1 MQPREAVPHFPPSQP
16 HPSVFSELGPRVHK
30 CPTPSGSTFFL
41 FQLIAWPLGL
51 SSALFCFLPPWM
63 QCFPIGQPPGLRHQS
78 QCPGRASKYKVGWG
92 RLGGGACRCSTDL
105 SRRTLLVER
114 SSLPGKSVT
123 IALSHCHFEKL
134 GYRGRNSYLWSLFLP
149 HEDFSSSFGS
159 ELCNFYQ
166 GHRKQSKARGLWI
179 GMSASVALQYETL
192 PVVPEPPS
200 AICQSQECPFLHLST
215 SILNTHT
222 DNSQLPSLFCLP
234 KLAGIGGRGNVLSYK
249 IAISSVI
256 NW

>member
-1 MQPREAVPHFPPSQP
+1 M
-16 HPSVFSELGPRVHK
+16 G
-30 CPTPSGSTFFL
+30 
-41 FQLIAWPLGL
+41 
-51 SSALFCFLPPWM
+51 
-63 QCFPIGQPPGLRHQS
+63 
-78 QCPGRASKYKVGWG
+78 GR
-92 RLGGGACRCSTDL
+92 RCSTDL
-105 SRRTLLVER
+105 SRRTLLAER

-123 IALSHCHFEKL
+123 IALSHSHFEKL
-134 GYRGRNSYLWSLFLP
+134 GYRGRNSSLWSLFLP

-179 GMSASVALQYETL
+179 GMSALVALQYETL
-192 PVVPEPPS
+192 PIVPEPPS

-215 SILNTHT
+215 SILNIHT
-222 DNSQLPSLFCLP
+222 DNSQLPLFCLP
-234 KLAGIGGRGNVLSYK
+234 KLAGIGEQGHVLSYK